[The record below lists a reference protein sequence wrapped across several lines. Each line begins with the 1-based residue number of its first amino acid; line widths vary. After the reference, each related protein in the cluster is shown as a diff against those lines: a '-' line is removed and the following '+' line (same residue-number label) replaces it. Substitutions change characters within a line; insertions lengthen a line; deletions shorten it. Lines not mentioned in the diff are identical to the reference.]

1 LFEEHEAGK
10 RISQERFEQLQA
22 TGAGMV
28 VMACPF
34 CSIML
39 KGAKS
44 SANAD
49 VQMTDLMSWVDGK
62 IKGAG
67 GAGA

>member
-1 LFEEHEAGK
+1 
-10 RISQERFEQLQA
+10 
-22 TGAGMV
+22 
-28 VMACPF
+28 MACPF

-49 VQMTDLMSWVDGK
+49 VQMTDLMTWVDGQLEESRER
-62 IKGAG
+62 GRT
-67 GAGA
+67 